1 MMAYSDFTLAR
12 VKQDLGIEVA
22 EGVSL
27 FPGVEPVK
35 ISDLLRQLLDR
46 DGGLATLINTEK
58 ARSEFLIAPILA
70 DVRQQS
76 KHQVSLFSG
85 SSFNVDVEKG
95 LIGFCDFIL
104 SQSPEQIDVT
114 APVVTVTY
122 GRSET
127 IVEAKNESVIGGL
140 GQCIASMVA
149 AQIFNQRS
157 GIVREAIYGAVT
169 SGTNWRFLKLVGNRA
184 WVDDREY
191 FINEVDQI
199 LGILLVPFRDG
210 AIE

>member
-1 MMAYSDFTLAR
+1 MAYSDFTLAR
-12 VKQDLGIEVA
+12 VKQELGLEVT

-27 FPGVEPVK
+27 FATVDPVK

-76 KHQVSLFSG
+76 NHQVSLFSG
-85 SSFNVDVEKG
+85 SSFNVDAEKG

-114 APVVTVTY
+114 APVVT
-122 GRSET
+122 
-127 IVEAKNESVIGGL
+127 IVGAKNESVIGGL

-149 AQIFNQRS
+149 AQIFNERS
-157 GIVREAIYGAVT
+157 GIVREEIYGAVT

-199 LGILLVPFRDG
+199 LGILLLPFR
-210 AIE
+210 

>member
-1 MMAYSDFTLAR
+1 MAYSDFTLAR
-12 VKQDLGIEVA
+12 VKQDLGIEVV
-22 EGVSL
+22 EGVRL
-27 FPGVEPVK
+27 FATVETVK

-76 KHQVSLFSG
+76 NHQVSLFSG
-85 SSFNVDVEKG
+85 SSFNVDAEKG
-95 LIGFCDFIL
+95 LVGFCDFIL
-104 SQSPEQIDVT
+104 SQSQEQIDVT
-114 APVVTVTY
+114 APVV
-122 GRSET
+122 T

-157 GIVREAIYGAVT
+157 GIIREAIYGAVT

-199 LGILLVPFRDG
+199 LGILLLPFRNG

>member
-1 MMAYSDFTLAR
+1 MAYSDFTLAK
-12 VKQDLGIEVA
+12 VKQELGIEVL
-22 EGVSL
+22 EGKLL
-27 FPGVEPVK
+27 FAAVEPVG
-35 ISDLLRQLLDR
+35 ISDLLRQLIDR

-76 KHQVSLFSG
+76 NQQVSLFSG

-104 SQSPEQIDVT
+104 SQSSEQIDVV
-114 APVVTVTY
+114 APVV
-122 GRSET
+122 T

-157 GIVREAIYGAVT
+157 GIVKDAIYGAVT
-169 SGTNWRFLKLVGNRA
+169 SGTNWRFLKLVGNQV
-184 WVDDREY
+184 WIDNREY

-199 LGILLVPFRDG
+199 LGILMLPFQDG
-210 AIE
+210 MIAKP